1 MQYNNIS
8 FQMTARNSAKTVS
21 LVLGSGGARGYAHIG
36 VIQWLLENGYEI
48 RSIAGSSIGALV
60 GGIYATG
67 KLERYAAWASAL
79 EKIDVVR
86 LLDPALSR
94 AGLIKGDR
102 IMEQLRKLI
111 GDVNIEDLPMSFV
124 AVAMDFHSGK
134 EVWLRRGDLFDA
146 IRGSIAIPMVFTP
159 FAVGGRYLIDGGTV
173 NPVPIA
179 PTLNDH
185 TDLTVVVAL
194 SGRDE
199 TRLAHPAPQLS
210 VSPTPSAGPY
220 RKRILSFLENLAP
233 ASTARAI
240 PPIGMVD
247 VALRAMD
254 TMEGAITRF
263 KLAAYSPDVVIEIPH
278 NACQIHE
285 FWRAEELIS
294 LGKARA
300 ARAFSRQQV
309 DPEPDYGHEGAPE
322 TALPDAEPH
331 AAAKPGR
338 KKKTV

>member
-1 MQYNNIS
+1 
-8 FQMTARNSAKTVS
+8 MTAKNNAKTVS

-36 VIQWLLENGYEI
+36 VIQWLVENGYEI
-48 RSIAGSSIGALV
+48 RSIAGASIGALV

-67 KLERYAAWASAL
+67 KLDRYAAWVSAL

-111 GDVNIEDLPMSFV
+111 GDVNIEDLPISFV

-159 FAVGGRYLIDGGTV
+159 FEVGGRYLIDGGTV

-185 TDLTVVVAL
+185 TDLTVVVGL

-199 TRLAHPAPQLS
+199 ARLAHPVAPKVPQPAEKPASPLS
-210 VSPTPSAGPY
+210 PY
-220 RKRILSFLENLAP
+220 RKRILGFLENLAP
-233 ASTARAI
+233 TPASTRAM
-240 PPIGMVD
+240 PAIGMVD

-254 TMEGAITRF
+254 TMESAITRF

-309 DPEPDYGHEGAPE
+309 DPEPDYGHEDPQALAAPGAQPQP
-322 TALPDAEPH
+322 AG
-331 AAAKPGR
+331 KPGR
-338 KKKTV
+338 KKKAV

>member
-1 MQYNNIS
+1 
-8 FQMTARNSAKTVS
+8 MTAKSHAKTVS

-48 RSIAGSSIGALV
+48 KSIAGSSIGALV

-67 KLERYAAWASAL
+67 KLERYSKWVSAL
-79 EKIDVVR
+79 EKIDVLR
-86 LLDPALSR
+86 LLDPALNR

-111 GDVNIEDLPMSFV
+111 GDINIEELPISFV
-124 AVAMDFHSGK
+124 AVATDFQSGK

-159 FAVGGRYLIDGGTV
+159 FKVGGRYLIDGGIV

-185 TDLTVVVAL
+185 TDLTVVVGL
-194 SGRDE
+194 SGHE
-199 TRLAHPAPQLS
+199 ESQLAHPATVPQH
-210 VSPTPSAGPY
+210 SPKPKPASPANPY
-220 RKRILSFLENLAP
+220 RQRILGFLENLAP
-233 ASTARAI
+233 AAVTARVR
-240 PPIGMVD
+240 PPFGMVD

-254 TMEGAITRF
+254 TMEVAITRF

-278 NACQIHE
+278 NACQLHE

-309 DPEPDYGHEGAPE
+309 DHDPDYGHDGP
-322 TALPDAEPH
+322 
-331 AAAKPGR
+331 PG
-338 KKKTV
+338 KTGKAV

>member
-1 MQYNNIS
+1 
-8 FQMTARNSAKTVS
+8 MTVKNDAKTVS

-36 VIQWLLENGYEI
+36 VIHWLVENGYEI
-48 RSIAGSSIGALV
+48 KSIAGSSIGALI

-67 KLERYAAWASAL
+67 KLDRYSSWVGAL

-102 IMEQLRKLI
+102 IMEQLRKMI
-111 GDVNIEDLPMSFV
+111 GDVNIEDLPISFV

-134 EVWLRRGDLFDA
+134 EVWLHRGDLFDA

-159 FAVGGRYLIDGGTV
+159 FKHGGRYLIDGSIV

-185 TDLTVVVAL
+185 TDMTVVVSL

-199 TRLAHPAPQLS
+199 NRLPHAAVQSSPKP
-210 VSPTPSAGPY
+210 VSPVSHY
-220 RKRILSFLENLAP
+220 RRRILGFLENFSP
-233 ASTARAI
+233 ATTIARAR

-254 TMEGAITRF
+254 TMESAITRF

-278 NACQIHE
+278 NACQFHE

-309 DPEPDYGHEGAPE
+309 DPEPDYGHDGSSEDAKAGPE
-322 TALPDAEPH
+322 PYTIGEP
-331 AAAKPGR
+331 G
-338 KKKTV
+338 KKKKAV

>member
-1 MQYNNIS
+1 
-8 FQMTARNSAKTVS
+8 MTAKNNAKTVS

-48 RSIAGSSIGALV
+48 KSIAGASMGALV

-67 KLERYAAWASAL
+67 KLDRYADWAGAL
-79 EKIDVVR
+79 EKIDVLR

-102 IMEQLRKLI
+102 IMDQLRKLI
-111 GDVNIEDLPMSFV
+111 GDINIEDLPISFV
-124 AVAMDFHSGK
+124 AVATDFQSGK

-146 IRGSIAIPMVFTP
+146 IRGAIAMPMIFTP
-159 FAVGGRYLIDGGTV
+159 FKVGDRYLIDGGIV

-185 TDLTVVVAL
+185 TDLTVVVGL

-199 TRLAHPAPQLS
+199 KRLAHP
-210 VSPTPSAGPY
+210 SPVPKPVPPTSPY
-220 RKRILSFLENLAP
+220 RQRILAFLESLAP
-233 ASTARAI
+233 TVATAQIA
-240 PPIGMVD
+240 PAFGMVD
-247 VALRAMD
+247 VAVRAMD
-254 TMEGAITRF
+254 TMSGAITRF
-263 KLAAYSPDVVIEIPH
+263 KLAAYSPDVMIEIPH

-285 FWRAEELIS
+285 FWRADELIS

-309 DPEPDYGHEGAPE
+309 GHEPDYGHDGP
-322 TALPDAEPH
+322 
-331 AAAKPGR
+331 KG
-338 KKKTV
+338 KTDKAV

>member
-1 MQYNNIS
+1 
-8 FQMTARNSAKTVS
+8 MTAKHQAKTVS

-36 VIQWLLENGYEI
+36 VIQWLVENGYEI
-48 RSIAGSSIGALV
+48 KSIAGSSIGALV

-67 KLERYAAWASAL
+67 KLERYSEWVSAL
-79 EKIDVVR
+79 EKIDVLR
-86 LLDPALSR
+86 LLDPALNR
-94 AGLIKGDR
+94 TGLIKGDR

-111 GDVNIEDLPMSFV
+111 GDINIEDLPISFV
-124 AVAMDFHSGK
+124 AVATDFQNGK
-134 EVWLRRGDLFDA
+134 EVWLRRGNLFDA
-146 IRGSIAIPMVFTP
+146 IRGSIAIPMIFTP
-159 FAVGGRYLIDGGTV
+159 FKVGGRYLIDGGIV

-179 PTLNDH
+179 PTLNDQ
-185 TDLTVVVAL
+185 TDLTVVVGL

-199 TRLAHPAPQLS
+199 SRLKHPAVVAKPA
-210 VSPTPSAGPY
+210 SPVNPY
-220 RKRILSFLENLAP
+220 RQRILGFLETLAP
-233 ASTARAI
+233 AAATARARA
-240 PPIGMVD
+240 PFGMVD
-247 VALRAMD
+247 VVLRAMD

-309 DPEPDYGHEGAPE
+309 EPE
-322 TALPDAEPH
+322 TNDTHDHP
-331 AAAKPGR
+331 PG
-338 KKKTV
+338 KAGKAV